1 MRIGIC
7 AAEAPG
13 ELRRPDVGDRRSK
26 TASDGEGVS
35 ALIGGGLQKVAA
47 LNGVSETIDKFV
59 VSLQDRLGKP
69 SCRIRER
76 TKPVCFLMKPSHDR
90 LSFPLPTHANSLRIV
105 AASRSIRS
113 RRSASVGAGAA
124 PPRQPASISGAMSG

>member
-13 ELRRPDVGDRRSK
+13 ELRRPDVGDMRSK
-26 TASDGEGVS
+26 PASEGEGVS
-35 ALIGGGLQKVAA
+35 ALIGGGFQMVAA
-47 LNGVSETIDKFV
+47 LNGVSETNDKFGDR
-59 VSLQDRLGKP
+59 LQERLGKP
-69 SCRIRER
+69 SCRFRER
-76 TKPVCFLMKPSHDR
+76 TNPVCFLMMPSHDR

-113 RRSASVGAGAA
+113 WRSASVGAGAA
-124 PPRQPASISGAMSG
+124 PPRQTASISGAMSG

>member
-13 ELRRPDVGDRRSK
+13 ELRRPDVGDMRSK
-26 TASDGEGVS
+26 PASDGVGVS
-35 ALIGGGLQKVAA
+35 ALGGGGFQMVAA
-47 LNGVSETIDKFV
+47 LNGVSETIDKF
-59 VSLQDRLGKP
+59 SNRMQERLGMP

-90 LSFPLPTHANSLRIV
+90 LSFPLPTHANYLRID

-124 PPRQPASISGAMSG
+124 PVS